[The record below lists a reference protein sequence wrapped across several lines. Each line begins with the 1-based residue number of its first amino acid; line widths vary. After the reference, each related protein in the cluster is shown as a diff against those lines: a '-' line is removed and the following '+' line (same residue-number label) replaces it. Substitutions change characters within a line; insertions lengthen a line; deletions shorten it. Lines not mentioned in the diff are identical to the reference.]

1 MKQSKKSMDKR
12 IMWLLGLVVVGF
24 LCVVGK
30 LVQIQL
36 IDYEMY
42 QSKALEQQTVDTII
56 SPSRGKIYDRNL
68 TVLAD
73 SATVETVLLTP
84 VNIPSDKK
92 DLVADGLAEIL
103 EMDRETILEKA
114 NKTNYYEIVKKK
126 IEKEPADKIR
136 EFIKANELEG
146 GITLVEDTK
155 RYYPFGAFAS
165 QILGFVGT
173 DNNGLDGVEAYYDE
187 YLTGVPGRM
196 ITTTNANG
204 QQMPYEYE
212 TYESA
217 QDGMSL
223 VLTIDEVVQHYL
235 EKYLSE
241 AAAEYGV
248 ENGATGIVM
257 NVNTGEVLAMSTKPD
272 YDPNDP
278 FTITDE
284 ATLNALAG
292 LEGDEKTQ
300 ATVEARQKMW
310 RNKAVSDTYEPGSVF
325 KIITAS
331 AALEEGVVQPEESF
345 YCKGYETVEDRQ
357 ISCWKNG
364 GHGAETF
371 IEGVHQSCNPV
382 FIEVGL
388 RLGALKFTQYTD
400 AFGFNETTGIDL
412 PGEGVGITHNSD
424 MGPVELAVSAFGQT
438 FRVTPIQ
445 LITAVSAVAN
455 GGYLVTPHVVKEVVD
470 SQGNTVESFGTNVKR
485 QVISEETS
493 AVMCEILEGVVREGT
508 AKNGYVQGYRVAGK
522 TGTSEKTDDRNEYG
536 EVDKWIA
543 SFMAFAPADD
553 PQYAILV
560 LFDTPTSQV
569 SHSGGVLGGPV
580 VQKIFTDILP
590 YLGVEARYTEEELEQ
605 LEIVVPNVTGLG
617 VDAARAQLAGS
628 SIEYTVQGSGDT
640 VTQQVPEAG
649 QKMPKTGRVILYTES
664 GSTKDQVLVPDL
676 TGLTPSEARQRL
688 EASGLIL
695 KIGGNGSEDENAYAY
710 AQNPAAGSSVDTG
723 SIVTVDFRYYD
734 TVA

>member
-12 IMWLLGLVVVGF
+12 YMWLLGMVIFGFVLVI
-24 LCVVGK
+24 GK

-36 IDYEMY
+36 IDYELY
-42 QSKALEQQTVDTII
+42 QNKALEQQTVDTII

-84 VNIPSDKK
+84 VNIPADKK

-103 EMDRETILEKA
+103 AMDRETIYEKA
-114 NKTNYYEIVKKK
+114 NKTNYYEVVKKK
-126 IEKEPADKIR
+126 IEKDVADR
-136 EFIKANELEG
+136 VRTFIEENELNG

-155 RYYPFGAFAS
+155 RYYPFGNFAA
-165 QILGFVGT
+165 QVIGFVGT

-235 EKYLSE
+235 EKYLEE
-241 AAAEYGV
+241 ARIEYGV
-248 ENGATGIVM
+248 QNGVSGIIM
-257 NVNTGEVLAMSTKPD
+257 DVNTGEVLAMSTKGD
-272 YDPNDP
+272 YDPNEP
-278 FTITDE
+278 FTITDQ
-284 ATLNALAG
+284 ATLDKLSG
-292 LEGDEKTQ
+292 LEGEEKTQ

-325 KIITAS
+325 KIVTAAS
-331 AALEEGVVQPEESF
+331 ALEEGVVQPEESF
-345 YCKGYETVEDRQ
+345 YCKGYEVVADRQ
-357 ISCWKNG
+357 ISCWKHG
-364 GHGAETF
+364 GHGAENF
-371 IEGVHQSCNPV
+371 IEAVHQSCNPV
-382 FIEVGL
+382 FMEVGM
-388 RLGALKFTQYTD
+388 RLGAETFTKYVD

-412 PGEGVGITHNSD
+412 PGEGIGITHGAD
-424 MGPVELAVSAFGQT
+424 MGPVELAVSSFGQT
-438 FRVTPIQ
+438 FRVTPLQ

-455 GGYLVTPHVVKEVVD
+455 GGYLVTPHVVKEIVD
-470 SQGNTVESFGTNVKR
+470 SEGNTVESRGTEVKR

-493 AVMCEILEGVVREGT
+493 RIMCEILEGVVSDGT

-522 TGTSEKTDDRNEYG
+522 TGTSEKTDDRNEFG

-543 SFMAFAPADD
+543 SFLAFAPADD
-553 PQYAILV
+553 PQYIMLV
-560 LFDTPTSQV
+560 LLDTPTSE
-569 SHSGGVLGGPV
+569 SHSGGVLGGPI
-580 VQKIFTDILP
+580 VQKVFSDILP

-605 LEIVVPNVTGLG
+605 LEIIVPNVTGMT
-617 VDAARAQLAGS
+617 VDAAGAQLAGS
-628 SIEYTVQGSGDT
+628 SIEYTVEGSGDT

-649 QKMPKTGRVILYTES
+649 QKMPKTGRVILYTEES
-664 GSTKDQVLVPDL
+664 SPQDTVLVPDL
-676 TGLTPSEARQRL
+676 NGLTPSQARQKL
-688 EASGLIL
+688 EAAGLIL
-695 KIGGNGSEDENAYAY
+695 KIGGNGSEDESAYAY
-710 AQNPAAGSSVDTG
+710 SQSPAAGSSVDSG